1 MKVLYILN
9 ASNFIGIGGME
20 YHLIDIS
27 NWMEANGVETALAIR
42 KDTFAHRTLLKDRP
56 NVHALSWTGINKV
69 FSFFQ
74 VGKLIRDFSPDII
87 SINRERDIIRIYCI
101 AKFMS
106 IFSKKKPKII
116 AFLQNSG
123 WKRFFVLGKLDGV
136 IFATQY
142 MKTGFIPKNR
152 SAEGKS
158 TIIHYGIHL
167 PQVDLDEKL
176 RADRERRVFKGK
188 RFPLIGMVGEMRKN
202 QTELIDVA
210 YHLKKRIP
218 NFTMAFIGR
227 GNEDEIAAL
236 QEKIDRLGLTNN
248 FIFTGRIDRERIN
261 DVFFD
266 LDLSITTHRGEAF
279 GIVHIESL
287 ASYTPVVAYNSG
299 GLVEILEKGG
309 GILVEGGPEKMADAV
324 SLLISDHALRKSLG
338 IEGRIAAEKYFS
350 IQAMGQQ
357 TLALYNKIM
366 GERR

>member
-1 MKVLYILN
+1 MKVLYVLN

-27 NWMEANGVETALAIR
+27 NWMEAHGIETALAIR
-42 KDTFAHRTLLKDRP
+42 KGTFAHRTLLKDRP
-56 NVHALSWTGINKV
+56 NVHALSWTGIHKL
-69 FSFFQ
+69 FSFYQ

-87 SINRERDIIRIYCI
+87 SINRERDIIRIYLI

-116 AFLQNSG
+116 AFMQNSG

-142 MKTGFIPKNR
+142 MKSGFIPKNR

-158 TIIHYGIHL
+158 TIIHCGINL
-167 PQVDLDEKL
+167 PKIDLDEKN
-176 RADRERRVFKGK
+176 RIDRERRIFKDKG
-188 RFPLIGMVGEMRKN
+188 FPLIGMVGEMRKN

-210 YHLKKRIP
+210 YHLKKRLP
-218 NFTMAFIGR
+218 NFTMTLIGR

-236 QEKIDRLGLTNN
+236 QEKIDRFGLTSN
-248 FIFTGRIDRERIN
+248 FIFSGRIDRERIS

-266 LDLSITTHRGEAF
+266 LDLSISTHRDEPF
-279 GIVHIESL
+279 GIAHIESL
-287 ASYTPVVAYNSG
+287 ASYTPVIAYNSG

-309 GILVEGGPEKMADAV
+309 GILVDGGPEEMADV
-324 SLLISDHALRKSLG
+324 VFHVISDHALRNSLG
-338 IEGRIAAEKYFS
+338 IAGRISVENNFS
-350 IQAMGQQ
+350 IETMGQQ
-357 TLALYNKIM
+357 TLALYKNII
-366 GERR
+366 GI